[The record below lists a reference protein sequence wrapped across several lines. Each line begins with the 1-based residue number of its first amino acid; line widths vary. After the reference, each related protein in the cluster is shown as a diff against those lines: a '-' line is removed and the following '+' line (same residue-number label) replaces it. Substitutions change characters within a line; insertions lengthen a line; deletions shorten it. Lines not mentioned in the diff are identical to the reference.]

1 MEKIDL
7 HIHSTLSDGV
17 LTPKE
22 IIDEAVKNGVSVIAI
37 ADHDNID
44 AYTDEFYNYAKEN
57 GIQIINAVEI
67 STKTEKAGIH
77 VLGYNFNIENAF
89 LKEKLNV
96 LKNVRHEYLNNVAK
110 KLKELNYFLEI
121 KELEKIEAVT
131 KAHIALNVINH
142 PKNTD
147 LLLQQFGHIPNK
159 GEFIETIMNEGCPA
173 YVKKNTITPQEASKI
188 IKEAGGKV
196 VLAHPVA
203 YEYED
208 NLNEE
213 TIANLVTEMKAD
225 GIEAYYIYVDRNN
238 NKIDEIKKWK
248 NFADQNNLLVTIGSD
263 FHNEDGIRPQIG
275 LINERLNLND
285 EDVNNIIE
293 DILKE

>member
-159 GEFIETIMNEGCPA
+159 GKFIETIMNEGCPA

-213 TIANLVTEMKAD
+213 AIANLVTEMKAD